1 MDNSRIDDRALVSGI
16 KKNNSEAFGQL
27 YNRYKRI
34 IYYFSLKYLGNPEEA
49 EELVQNVFI
58 SLWQHRKLLDEKKP
72 VKSYIYRSVVNG
84 IYNILKKKAI
94 RRKYIL
100 EELKKPEGSA
110 NPYEEIFYRDL
121 DEKISSVISSL
132 PESQQKIFNMSRS
145 GGLSTE
151 EIAQKLQISTRTV
164 ENQIYR
170 VTKIL
175 KIKFRSES
183 RSSDLPVSD

>member
-1 MDNSRIDDRALVSGI
+1 MDSSHIDDEILVSGI

-49 EELVQNVFI
+49 EELVQNVFVN
-58 SLWQHRKLLDEKKP
+58 LWQHRKLLDEKKP

-94 RRKYIL
+94 RRKYVL
-100 EELKKPEGSA
+100 KELQKPEGSS

-121 DEKISSVISSL
+121 DEKINSVISSL
-132 PESQQKIFNMSRS
+132 PPGQQKIFNLSRS
-145 GGLSTE
+145 SGLSTE

-170 VTKIL
+170 VNKIL
-175 KIKFRSES
+175 KNKFRSDTL
-183 RSSDLPVSD
+183 SSDLPVSD